1 MKGLLNTICFLLL
14 TYAIANGQQRLL
26 NKVQMVED
34 LTIVQNALEEAHP
47 GLYWY
52 HSKLELDSVFQRCVK
67 QIPEEASA
75 IDFSV
80 ILNDWVDFIGCGHS
94 AILPSEKMI
103 KNLDKSGRFLPFTI
117 SIGEGGIQIDSSLT
131 EALNAGDQLR
141 SIDGVSMS
149 RIVSDLMKRIPSDKG
164 ISSKKRRTLELVFS
178 YFYALYF
185 GSKDYY
191 DIEIQRSGLTKVVKI
206 NAVKW
211 REGIGYKSVRSYV
224 KNSSPLV
231 FNMNNEFAYLKLQT
245 FSPVVYKSIDASF
258 EESLNRVFPLIVS
271 ANKKLI
277 IDLRDNNGGS
287 LGYASTLYSHLTDR
301 NFRYFQK
308 NEIKTKVA
316 SGQISFNQYCDEKIE
331 AMPFEGA
338 NLIEKDRLVIQR
350 ADSTNHDENPF
361 LGPVYIV
368 TNGLTFS
375 SAAMF
380 TSYCKMNRSNTFV
393 VGEVPGGAASGC
405 NGGGPITLNLPNSKL
420 RLYFNLVQLDLNI
433 DVAPLAIPMDVQLPS
448 MGNGDIYSEKKI
460 LDFVLKGNED

>member
-1 MKGLLNTICFLLL
+1 MNRLLNTICFLLL
-14 TYAIANGQQRLL
+14 TYSMANGQQRLL
-26 NKVQMVED
+26 NKFQMVED

-52 HSKLELDSVFQRCVK
+52 NSKLELDSVFQRCVK
-67 QIPEEASA
+67 QIPEQASA
-75 IDFSV
+75 IEFSG
-80 ILNDWVDFIGCGHS
+80 ILNELVDFIGCGHS
-94 AILPSEKMI
+94 AILPSDKMI

-117 SIGEGGIQIDSSLT
+117 SIGEGGIRIDSSLT
-131 EALNAGDQLR
+131 DELSNGDQLR
-141 SIDGVSMS
+141 SIDGVSIN

-185 GSKDYY
+185 GSKDNYN
-191 DIEIQRSGLTKVVKI
+191 IEIQRSGLTKVIKI
-206 NAVKW
+206 DAVKW

-224 KNSSPLV
+224 KSSPPLV

-245 FSPVVYKSIDASF
+245 FSPAVYNSIDASF

-287 LGYASTLYSHLTDR
+287 LGYASALYAHLTDR

-316 SGQISFNQYCDEKIE
+316 NGQCSFNQYCDEKIE
-331 AMPFEGA
+331 AMPFEG
-338 NLIEKDRLVIQR
+338 NNFIEKDRLVIQR
-350 ADSTNHDENPF
+350 VDSTNHDDNPF

-393 VGEVPGGAASGC
+393 VGEVPGGASSGC
-405 NGGGPITLNLPNSKL
+405 NGGGPVTVNLPNSKL
-420 RLYFNLVQLDLNI
+420 RLYFNLVQLDLN
-433 DVAPLAIPMDVQLPS
+433 VVHEMNTIPMDLELQELNNDDVYTLK
-448 MGNGDIYSEKKI
+448 DILE
-460 LDFVLKGNED
+460 FVSKNK